1 MCIAVVTWA
10 AAGGGGGRGR
20 GASHDVDFTRQYISS
35 SPPLL
40 LPLKNL
46 AYACILLSAVIA
58 PATRP
63 QRRIYVHRQRG

>member
-1 MCIAVVTWA
+1 MCIAVVTWDA
-10 AAGGGGGRGR
+10 GGGGRGR

>member
-10 AAGGGGGRGR
+10 AGGGGRGR

-35 SPPLL
+35 SSPLL
-40 LPLKNL
+40 LPLTNL